1 MNHKSSFILLSSLVA
16 VAATVLITFDVE
28 LTASAVFTAGLAALL
43 LGEYS
48 RDFKPLPLAFL
59 GVLVAMI
66 VTYLALVEVGKVFF
80 FRRPPVG
87 RPLARGTPRLERTVH
102 RRAAAWSTRERVAR
116 ASRLHGR
123 SPTAET

>member
-48 RDFKPLPLAFL
+48 RDIKPLPLAADP
-59 GVLVAMI
+59 VLP
-66 VTYLALVEVGKVFF
+66 LRPALKMAV
-80 FRRPPVG
+80 
-87 RPLARGTPRLERTVH
+87 
-102 RRAAAWSTRERVAR
+102 
-116 ASRLHGR
+116 
-123 SPTAET
+123 